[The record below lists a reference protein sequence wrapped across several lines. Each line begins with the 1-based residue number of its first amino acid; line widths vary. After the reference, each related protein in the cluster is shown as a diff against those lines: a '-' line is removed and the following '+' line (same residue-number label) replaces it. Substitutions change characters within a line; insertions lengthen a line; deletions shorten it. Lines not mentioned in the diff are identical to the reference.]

1 MVQFDPNVRMGSPSS
16 LPYDPDQDAAEKRDI
31 RKKYRALEKRT
42 GEQLRPQDIKA
53 AELVEQVEEADELFQ
68 KVKNPTEA
76 TLDSTVLRNVSSISA
91 QKARA
96 MKLGSAAF
104 DIDDFVS
111 KLAIFMGGR
120 HELADDASELDD
132 IGDCVMDWEKVGRRA
147 LAKSRRVPVMG
158 FMLGPLSV
166 EQKKRASVKR
176 AKLEKSKEEERRP
189 QEIKEEDIQ
198 RSENETTKNVI
209 KVREIL
215 EESGSVNLLRFVI
228 NPNDFAQ
235 SVENIFYLSFLIR
248 DGLCALEIDENGEPI
263 IFLCEA
269 PSAQDRADGVTCH
282 QIVMEFDMATWRRAI
297 EVFEITESMIPQR
310 PAAKTRLGG
319 KWYG

>member
-1 MVQFDPNVRMGSPSS
+1 MVQFDPNVPF
-16 LPYDPDQDAAEKRDI
+16 PYDPDQDAAEKRDI

-42 GEQLRPQDIKA
+42 GEQLRPQDIRA

-132 IGDCVMDWEKVGRRA
+132 IEVGRRA

-166 EQKKRASVKR
+166 EQKKRA
-176 AKLEKSKEEERRP
+176 

-209 KVREIL
+209 KIREIL
-215 EESGSVNLLRFVI
+215 EESGSVNLFRFVV

-248 DGLCALEIDENGEPI
+248 DGLCALEIDDHGEPI

-282 QIVMEFDMATWRRAI
+282 QIVMEFDMATWKRAI